1 MKLFIYDPKTHEYKG
16 SRPAQIV
23 NGKEL
28 IKSAYATIHEPP
40 MVDDGYIQ
48 VFNSKIDNWEIF
60 EDHRQKLDEKGTKY
74 GGTPYWLPEDN
85 YLSQPRYME
94 NIGPLPEGALLTRPE
109 KSFEE
114 LKLDKLNELE
124 SSFLTAEK
132 SGVVKS
138 SLGFDIDAT
147 ERSNRDINGLID
159 VLESSSDESKSTMF
173 CAADNS
179 FHEVTLDDLKTMK
192 LEVIKYGQELY
203 QKKWTYREMINNA
216 TSKKELDN
224 ININF

>member
-1 MKLFIYDPKTHEYKG
+1 MLLINLETKKITSEYSFRREHKNTIFPSKLTDEMLTGYSYANFYD
-16 SRPAQIV
+16 A
-23 NGKEL
+23 
-28 IKSAYATIHEPP
+28 EPP
-40 MVDDGYIQ
+40 KYDSEIYRLIELEPQLVDGKWTRQ
-48 VFNSKIDNWEIF
+48 WKLEEIVRT
-60 EDHRQKLDEKGTKY
+60 EEEEKAYLDKLKK
-74 GGTPYWLPEDN
+74 N
-85 YLSQPRYME
+85 
-94 NIGPLPEGALLTRPE
+94 
-109 KSFEE
+109 
-114 LKLDKLNELE
+114 KLNELE

-173 CAADNS
+173 CAADNT

-203 QKKWTYREMINNA
+203 QKKWAYREMINNA